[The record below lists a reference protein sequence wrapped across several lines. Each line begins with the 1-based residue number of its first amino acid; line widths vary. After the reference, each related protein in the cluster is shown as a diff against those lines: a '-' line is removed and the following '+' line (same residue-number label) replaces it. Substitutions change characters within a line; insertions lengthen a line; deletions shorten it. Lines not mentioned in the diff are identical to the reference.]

1 LTHQPPT
8 MSAATD
14 DDSLPPFDTSVANPA
29 RVMDYLLG
37 GNDNFPA
44 DQEAAEAILE
54 VMPSVSQAA
63 RISRRFLVDVVRRLM
78 LEAGIRQF
86 LDIGSGLPTADNTH
100 EVAQRTIPEAR
111 VVYVDNDPLVLAHAR
126 ALLISTPEGKCAYL
140 HADLRDTAQIL
151 RRTADTLDFSQPIAV
166 LLIGVLHFIPDS
178 EDPYG
183 ITRSLMAA
191 VPSGSYLVIG
201 HAQSDIQ
208 PEIMA
213 EMVERYNEHS
223 AVAGIPRTRE
233 EVTRFFEGLELMPPG
248 VVPLH
253 RWWESDPEMA
263 ASAKGLTVCT
273 GYVGTGRKP

>member
-1 LTHQPPT
+1 LTDHPPT
-8 MSAATD
+8 TSVATD
-14 DDSLPPFDTSVANPA
+14 DDGLPPFDTSVANPA
-29 RVMDYLLG
+29 RILDYWLG

-54 VMPSVSQAA
+54 IMPSVSQTA

-100 EVAQRTIPEAR
+100 EVAQRTAPEAR

-126 ALLISTPEGKCAYL
+126 ALLTSTPEGKCAYL

-151 RRTADTLDFSQPIAV
+151 RRATDTLDFSQPIAV
-166 LLIGVLHFIPDS
+166 LLIGVMHFIPDS

-183 ITRSLMAA
+183 IIRSLMAA

-201 HAQSDIQ
+201 HAPSDI
-208 PEIMA
+208 PSEAVA
-213 EMVERYNEHS
+213 EVAERYNEHS
-223 AVAGIPRTRE
+223 AVAAIPRTRE

-253 RWWESDPEMA
+253 RWWESDPEVA
-263 ASAKGLTVCT
+263 ASAKGLAVCT
-273 GYVGTGRKP
+273 IYVGAGRKP

>member
-1 LTHQPPT
+1 MTDHSPT
-8 MSAATD
+8 SAASD

-29 RVMDYLLG
+29 RILDYWLG

-54 VMPSVSQAA
+54 IMPSVSQTA

-100 EVAQRTIPEAR
+100 EVAQRTAPDAR

-126 ALLISTPEGKCAYL
+126 ALLTSTPEGKCAYL

-151 RRTADTLDFSQPIAV
+151 RRAADTLEFSQPIAV
-166 LLIGVLHFIPDS
+166 LLIGILHFIPDS

-183 ITRSLMAA
+183 ITRRLMEA

-201 HAQSDIQ
+201 HAPSDTQS
-208 PEIMA
+208 EAVA
-213 EMVERYNEHS
+213 EVGERYNEHS

-233 EVTRFFEGLELMPPG
+233 EVMRFFEGLEFMPPG

-253 RWWESDPEMA
+253 RWWESDPEMP
-263 ASAKGLTVCT
+263 ASAKGLDVCT
-273 GYVGTGRKP
+273 TYVGAGRVP